1 MFLVIRVAWEGWDC
15 VNAWAEGETVRAEKS
30 EKGYDRIYFGTQFQS
45 RQPNT
50 AGISMNFYY
59 NSFCPEE

>member
-1 MFLVIRVAWEGWDC
+1 
-15 VNAWAEGETVRAEKS
+15 VRAEKG

-50 AGISMNFYY
+50 AGISMNFYIITAFVPG
-59 NSFCPEE
+59 SRALLA